1 MDFRFILLFCIFSVI
16 SLGIADESIKT
27 ISYTP
32 CIEVASIF
40 NSLKCQYFTS
50 YFANIDVIGGGSF
63 TQELDVVGN
72 PVERTL
78 DIPDNVIG
86 ATTCPEGVGCTNL
99 DPPVTVSFV
108 RSPIP
113 ISQFNVLPG
122 AGISFGLAYALTQDT
137 QATKSGLPY
146 AYQIYA
152 ANPGGALTN
161 CPNYA
166 TTMNI
171 PILSSLANNQAM
183 QPDCGTGPI
192 GSVDLRNTCGM
203 PSLAPA
209 PSGWLSDNN
218 GQPLQQCM
226 EMCCGN
232 SNPTSIRVRQ
242 LAPTCFLFRV
252 NPVPVAVVDFLVEVT
267 SSVTGTITVPIYG
280 AVTIQEP
287 IVINQNGLR
296 ITINSNVRIPP
307 TALQNKIQNGWVIA
321 CGDDPDSALPD
332 EITPVT
338 DIEDINWFFQPSD
351 YTPYYA
357 DATAGQGN
365 VIPPITNDPH
375 TEYYGESGNDVLNLG
390 FNFVK
395 NIPGFSVADCL
406 ALTDFIPN
414 VPGYDTD
421 HPITA
426 ASPFNLPSYC
436 NMWHEARSGNLG
448 FLPPSSILPNG
459 GSMPFF
465 NWMVKRN
472 IASVGNLNGTNGN
485 AFAIFFPSPDQI
497 AQYRDQLTNA
507 LQIEV
512 DFAVGNSPNYVTTYG
527 DVNLPVQI
535 VQPDSTRPNFIN
547 GEPLTMPNCLFAGP
561 TLTPP
566 NDNTGGGQFLIQL
579 ESTLTN
585 NQVNSGNIA
594 AAVSDITVLL
604 ECVAV
609 SQSGKD
615 KSTPL
620 IQIIGSNT
628 IFVPSIAYGGL
639 SNPLVFNLSATF
651 TKPYSQEAV
660 DNSIIAN
667 CTVNVTYNQQNPG
680 EGSFSQDNL
689 RCMVFANFQ
698 STVKNLAPCP
708 WWNLDC
714 QNPLY
719 KSWFF
724 WIAIFFPV
732 IILGLG
738 LGFMID
744 AIVKMKKQQSQDAL
758 ENQRVSTKERL
769 RNLEATSQT
778 GREPAE

>member
-1 MDFRFILLFCIFSVI
+1 MSFLFTI
-16 SLGIADESIKT
+16 GICFADESIKT

-32 CIEVASIF
+32 CIEVASIY

-50 YFANIDVIGGGSF
+50 FFANIDVIGGGSF
-63 TQELDVVGN
+63 SQELDVVGN

-78 DIPDNVIG
+78 DIPDNNIG
-86 ATTCPEGVGCTNL
+86 AIQCPEGVGCTNL

-113 ISQFNVLPG
+113 DSQFNVLPG

-152 ANPGGALTN
+152 ADPGAGLTD

-166 TTMNI
+166 TITDI
-171 PILSSLANNQAM
+171 PILSSLDNTQAM

-192 GSVDLRNTCGM
+192 GSVDLRNTCGN
-203 PSLAPA
+203 PSLAPL
-209 PSGWLSDNN
+209 PTGWLSDNN

-232 SNPTSIRVRQ
+232 SDPTSIRVRQ

-267 SSVTGTITVPIYG
+267 SSITGTIIVPIYG

-307 TALQNKIQNGWVIA
+307 TALQNKVQNGWIFA

-332 EITPVT
+332 ETQPVT
-338 DIEDINWFFQPSD
+338 DIADINWAFQPSD
-351 YTPYYA
+351 YTPYYS

-365 VIPPITNDPH
+365 VVPPITNDPH

-395 NIPGFSVADCL
+395 NIPGFTVADCL

-448 FLPPSSILPNG
+448 FLPPSAILPNG

-465 NWMVKRN
+465 NWMVKRS
-472 IASVGNLNGTNGN
+472 IASVGDLTGTNGQ
-485 AFAIFFPSPDQI
+485 AYAIFFPSADQI

-512 DFAVGNSPNYVTTYG
+512 DFAVGNNPNYVTEYG

-547 GEPLTMPNCLFAGP
+547 GEPLTMPNCMFAGP
-561 TLTPP
+561 TLVPSKL
-566 NDNTGGGQFLIQL
+566 NTGGGQFLVQL
-579 ESTLTN
+579 ESTLLN

-594 AAVSDITVLL
+594 APVSDINVVLA
-604 ECVAV
+604 CSPVAE
-609 SQSGKD
+609 SGAD
-615 KSTPL
+615 KSTPT

-639 SNPLVFNLSATF
+639 SDPLLFNLSATF
-651 TKPYSQEAV
+651 LTPYSQEAV
-660 DNSIIAN
+660 DNSIIAT
-667 CTVNVTYNQQNPG
+667 CSVTVIYNMESPDK
-680 EGSFSQDNL
+680 GSFTQDNL
-689 RCMVFANFQ
+689 RCQVFANFQ
-698 STVKNLAPCP
+698 STVRNLSPCP
-708 WWNLDC
+708 WWNLNC
-714 QNPLY
+714 QDPLVD
-719 KSWFF
+719 SWFF
-724 WIAIFFPV
+724 WIAIFFPM
-732 IILGLG
+732 IILGLA
-738 LGFMID
+738 LGFTIH
-744 AIVKMKKQQSQDAL
+744 AGVKLHQERKQQAI
-758 ENQRVSTKERL
+758 ETERVQKKERL

-778 GREPAE
+778 GRETAE